1 MLLCLS
7 TEKSNYQLSGCVPR
21 LAICLPV
28 GNYWFSQC
36 FSLLKPALLLLIR
49 LLQSITIHK
58 LCHSFPKLAVIPAA
72 FSACLQRRKPQLN
85 HTDRTNSIS
94 ISVHVNSPKNV
105 ITYFIVCFFQINM
118 YFQLNCVSDTRVN
131 YHRLSVTTLWQQKCL
146 DFVSYYIAHSSH
158 SNQCVFRFICILLIR
173 ILQVFKFIKRAK

>member
-1 MLLCLS
+1 MCGPCICVCLHVSPKCQIFRLNRPPLRNYLVLLCLS

-21 LAICLPV
+21 WPICLPV

-118 YFQLNCVSDTRVN
+118 YFQCTQTVKL
-131 YHRLSVTTLWQQKCL
+131 CL
-146 DFVSYYIAHSSH
+146 RHKS
-158 SNQCVFRFICILLIR
+158 
-173 ILQVFKFIKRAK
+173 